1 MPKKAYYRARAHVNP
16 LSHNN
21 AFVYPAT
28 PNDVDWAAFFPPN
41 SEANNDEKGVA
52 VEEST
57 AITKAS
63 ASTHPTIVD
72 VGCGFGG
79 LTVALAQLYPN
90 ERSLGMEIRAKVSIH
105 ANLTMLPA
113 CVS

>member
-28 PNDVDWAAFFPPN
+28 PNDVDWSAFFPPN
-41 SEANNDEKGVA
+41 GEANDDEKGSA
-52 VEEST
+52 VEST
-57 AITKAS
+57 ALTQAS

-90 ERSLGMEIRAKVSIH
+90 ERSLGMEIRAKVSVRVS
-105 ANLTMLPA
+105 LTMLRA
-113 CVS
+113 CLS